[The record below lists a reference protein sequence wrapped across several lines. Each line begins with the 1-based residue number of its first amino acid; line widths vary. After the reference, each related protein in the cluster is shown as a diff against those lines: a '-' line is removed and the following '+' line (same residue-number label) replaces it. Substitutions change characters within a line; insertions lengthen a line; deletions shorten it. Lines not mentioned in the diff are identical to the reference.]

1 METNKSLD
9 EVEIIATLL
18 HDISLMHGA
27 VFNTRAA
34 RLTINKVRRRCLKE
48 GLSFLTKTLPKLGK
62 ALDKAL
68 STDTPLD
75 CVKLGFKP
83 LPGTQL
89 PRFLGELFQ
98 QVLDRSG
105 RPLLEPCV
113 SSVKWL
119 RQVLYLYYKYE
130 LPYTADQEQTV
141 LDQFIEAERE
151 LTEQTPRFRRLAE
164 LLGGIAN
171 TRNQCGM
178 CRTDLEIAR
187 RARVLLAKVFSN
199 FDASDIVPRHGPGVV
214 ATKQRLWEKYQ
225 WTNISSRITDL
236 YPLDEFFCSSLGHV
250 CDSFDKFDRLS
261 SKDYPAKVLLVP
273 KDSRGPRL
281 ISCEPV
287 DFQWVQQG
295 LREAIYQLVES
306 HPLTRYEIYFTDQ
319 VPNQKG
325 ALLGSLT
332 GRYATLDLKEA
343 SDRVHLDLV
352 RALFPEHV
360 FIALDA
366 ARSRSTE
373 LPDGRILPL
382 SKYAPMGSALCFPVM
397 ALTIWALLR
406 AGLGDASCLSPK
418 YRATGKIHVYGDD
431 VIVPTEQSARAIEVL
446 ESFGLKVNRD
456 KSCTNGFFR
465 ESCGM
470 DAFKGEPVTPVRLRT
485 VWSSSPSADVYTSW
499 ISYANSF
506 YDRRC
511 FGVYDKLVQQ
521 LTGVYPV
528 IPSQEQVGLTCPSL
542 RQATD
547 NCMPI
552 RTRFNSR
559 LQRREY
565 RVLVPIAPK
574 VRREISGWEML
585 LRYFVEGCTSSIVDR
600 TLSPNWLPEGV
611 YQPFSVRSYTRRH
624 TSMLVWRW
632 R

>member
-1 METNKSLD
+1 METKKSLD
-9 EVEIIATLL
+9 EVKVIATLL

-48 GLSFLTKTLPKLGK
+48 GLGFLTKTLPKLGK

-68 STDTPLD
+68 STDTSLD

-119 RQVLYLYYKYE
+119 RQVLYMFYKYE
-130 LPYTADQEQTV
+130 LPYTADQEQEV
-141 LDQFIEAERE
+141 LNQFIEAERE
-151 LTEQTPRFRRLAE
+151 LTELTPRFKRLAQ
-164 LLGGIAN
+164 LLDSIAT
-171 TRNQCGM
+171 TRLPRGL
-178 CRTDLEIAR
+178 CRTDLEVAR
-187 RARVLLAKVFSN
+187 RARILLAKVFSS
-199 FDASDIVPRHGPGVV
+199 FDASDITPRHGPGVV
-214 ATKQRLWEKYQ
+214 ATKQRLWEKYL
-225 WTNISSRITDL
+225 WSNISSRIVDL
-236 YPLDEFFCSSLGHV
+236 YSIDEYFCSSQGHV
-250 CDSFDKFDRLS
+250 CDLYDKFNTLS
-261 SKDYPAKVLLVP
+261 CRDYPAKVILVP

-287 DFQWVQQG
+287 DFQWIQQG
-295 LREAIYQLVES
+295 LREAMYQLVES
-306 HPLTRYEIYFTDQ
+306 HPLTRDEVYFTDQ

-325 ALLGSLT
+325 ALYGSST

-360 FIALDA
+360 FKALDA
-366 ARSRSTE
+366 SRSRSTE

-382 SKYAPMGSALCFPVM
+382 SKFAPMGSALCFPVM

-406 AGLGDASCLSPK
+406 AGLGDASCLK
-418 YRATGKIHVYGDD
+418 TRYRDSGRIHVYGDD
-431 VIVPTEQSARAIEVL
+431 VIVPTEQSARAINIL
-446 ESFGLKVNRD
+446 ESFGLKVNHD
-456 KSCTNGFFR
+456 KSCTSGLFR

-506 YDRRC
+506 FDRRC
-511 FGVYDKLVQQ
+511 FGVYDYIVQQ

-528 IPSQEQVGLTCPSL
+528 IPSQEQVGMTCPSL

-552 RTRFNSR
+552 RTRINPR
-559 LQRREY
+559 YQRREY

-574 VRREISGWEML
+574 VRHEMNGWSML
-585 LRYFVEGCTSSIVDR
+585 LRYFVEGCAFRPVDNEV
-600 TLSPNWLPEGV
+600 SPSWLPEGV
-611 YQPFSVRSYTRRH
+611 YMPFSVRSYTRRH
-624 TSMLVWRW
+624 ASKLVWRW